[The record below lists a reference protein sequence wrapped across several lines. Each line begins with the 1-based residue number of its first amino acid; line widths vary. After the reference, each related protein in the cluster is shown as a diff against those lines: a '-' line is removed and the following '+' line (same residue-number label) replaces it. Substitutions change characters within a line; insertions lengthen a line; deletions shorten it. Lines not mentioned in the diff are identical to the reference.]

1 MKKKWN
7 LLIDNKFYSC
17 FNQKIELNF
26 RTRSLKYFAGKKNPN
41 NNALFNNKNKKS
53 KKKSK
58 EIYTGGT
65 LNFSC
70 DDKKKEFKFESI
82 FDKKN
87 NTTNSNSDSRENS
100 EKKTKN
106 KKKVYIKMK
115 NLKSSNILID
125 HAIESPFKYNPKYKS
140 IYKNLPNIKINPKRY
155 GPEIKRKIITNIELR
170 KKILLEKKE
179 KEKEKINMKKI
190 EIKKCNNFGKN
201 VKKVFNKT
209 KKNEKF
215 KNKNNHAISFEK
227 NISRN
232 KADIIYKNDKSR
244 ILTYIKNYNYI
255 SNNKH
260 KIVNYK
266 KMLSRNEFEIM
277 GKKYNEYGGLTYT
290 PKYSVIDKNIPS
302 IIFDS
307 KDRIQKNEKKIKIR
321 KILSSF
327 NVLKHYEIIDENQIS
342 KNAFIKIKN

>member
-7 LLIDNKFYSC
+7 LLMDNNFYSS

-26 RTRSLKYFAGKKNPN
+26 RTRSLKYLAGIKNPMN
-41 NNALFNNKNKKS
+41 DISVNNKNKKP

-65 LNFSC
+65 LHFSC
-70 DDKKKEFKFESI
+70 DDKKTELKFESI

-106 KKKVYIKMK
+106 KKKFDIKRK
-115 NLKSSNILID
+115 NLKSLNILID
-125 HAIESPFKYNPKYKS
+125 HAIESPFKYNPEYKS

-155 GPEIKRKIITNIELR
+155 GPEMKRKIITNIELR
-170 KKILLEKKE
+170 KKSLLEKKE
-179 KEKEKINMKKI
+179 KEKEKLKMKKI

-201 VKKVFNKT
+201 VKKLFNKK

-215 KNKNNHAISFEK
+215 KNTNNHAISFEK

-255 SNNKH
+255 SNNNH

-307 KDRIQKNEKKIKIR
+307 KDKIQKNEKKIKIR

-327 NVLKHYEIIDENQIS
+327 NILKHYEIIDENEIS
-342 KNAFIKIKN
+342 KNDFIKTKN